1 MMKNIKSL
9 KQFFA
14 LGLLSILLFG
24 LVGLVVAPLTAP
36 LLKLSIVQVEN
47 TKSIDVILSL
57 GLVPL
62 LSTFTIKSLRR

>member
-36 LLKLSIVQVEN
+36 LLKFSIVQVEN
-47 TKSIDVILSL
+47 TKSIVVLLAL

-62 LSTFTIKSLRR
+62 AFYLHNKSLRR